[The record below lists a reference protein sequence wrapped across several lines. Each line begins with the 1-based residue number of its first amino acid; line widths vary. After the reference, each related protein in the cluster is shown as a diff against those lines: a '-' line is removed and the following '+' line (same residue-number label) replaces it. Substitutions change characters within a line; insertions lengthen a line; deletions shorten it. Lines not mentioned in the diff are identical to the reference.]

1 MCPFYLRLGDL
12 NEIAVKTLPSNLDSI
27 SLDKYRNEYKRNYDF
42 RTIFVVRATNIYTA
56 KPAYKSY
63 SENGS
68 YDYRAG
74 EVEDVRSE
82 IVGYIYFDA
91 SGQPGIA
98 WGYSSNNQALQ

>member
-1 MCPFYLRLGDL
+1 MVCPAYLRLGDL
-12 NEIAVKTLPSNLDSI
+12 NEIEVKTLPSSLDSI
-27 SLDKYRNEYKRNYDF
+27 SLYEYRNEYKRNYAF
-42 RTIFVVRATNIYTA
+42 RTIFVVKATGIYIS
-56 KPAYKSY
+56 KPAYQSY

-91 SGQPGIA
+91 SGQPGMYLI
-98 WGYSSNNQALQ
+98 SK